1 MFEKLRQE
9 LENQNAFNTPIPKTI
24 YDLANVITDPR
35 INDKMKLMIAVN
47 EAILFASQFH
57 RSIVHYN
64 GSLIPINAISFILS
78 PSGLGKDSS
87 VNLIHRCFKEG
98 YDEINKIRTDKAID
112 RAKELAKQAKKVRFD
127 DASEY
132 MKYYDAPNPLFA
144 SLSTNEGLIAHL
156 NTLDDDGIGAGFIY
170 TGEFT
175 SELQNSSSLLSNLT
189 LLSEMYDEGKKEV
202 KIIKSKQSQS
212 KEIKNLPFSGLF
224 MSSPDILFYDEKAK
238 REFSKK
244 FNSKLSRRSFFC
256 FIPVANDEVEYASV
270 RDMINAAVA
279 RENLAYQKVRDLQEM
294 FKAISLREIGKLGQN
309 ITMTTE
315 CSQLMLVYKT
325 YCSESAEKLDKTLN
339 ISRLNRTHAYWRAF
353 KLAGALALLKGLDSI
368 TELEYKEAISF
379 TESILDDI
387 VQFEKELA
395 KEPYQMLVTLAEQST
410 TLDSIFSLNLHQLKK
425 LGFIPSI
432 RNVDNTIKDLVKFA
446 NSVDDKGYFEVT
458 TDGIEYKKII
468 KTDLV
473 NVSFVS
479 VNGDKEQRKAMCAS
493 GYQSAELPFSRLA
506 DMLQKD
512 FAYTPFKFK
521 NGIRSNANVYGKI
534 KWIALDIDNSNFDD
548 EMVHEFLK
556 EFNHHIVRTSD
567 TNNAYKYRVLLEL
580 DSLVELSDIEYKGF
594 IKAISDFLGLNADI
608 LPRSQIYYSYSDRN
622 VLSVTNANPLEAR
635 EFLLI
640 AKGLED
646 SNVYISPSDL
656 TAEQK
661 ATQLE
666 NPQATFDFAFNAPQG
681 KGSVALWRAARM
693 AKELGMSNEDIIN
706 LVYEINSYWTYPMPK
721 ARLRSTIISQVLK
734 WN

>member
-1 MFEKLRQE
+1 MLEKLKQE
-9 LENQNAFNTPIPKTI
+9 LVSQNAFNTPLPKTI

-64 GSLIPINAISFILS
+64 GSFIPINAISFILS

-238 REFSKK
+238 REFSKQ

-325 YCSESAEKLDKTLN
+325 YCSESADKLDKTLN

-353 KLAGALALLKGLDSI
+353 KLAGALALLKGLDTI
-368 TELEYKEAISF
+368 TEVEYKEAISF

-410 TLDSIFSLNLHQLKK
+410 TIDEVFGLNLHQLKK

-479 VNGDKEQRKAMCAS
+479 VSGDKEQRKAMCAS

-521 NGIRSNANVYGKI
+521 NGIRSNANVYGAI
-534 KWIALDIDNSNFDD
+534 KWIALDVDNSTFDD
-548 EMVHEFLK
+548 
-556 EFNHHIVRTSD
+556 
-567 TNNAYKYRVLLEL
+567 NNAYKYRVLLEL

-608 LPRSQIYYSYSDRN
+608 LPRSQIYYSYSDRD

-706 LVYEINSYWTYPMPK
+706 LVYEINSYWTYPMPE